1 MPEGPEIRR
10 TTDRLAAALAGRAVE
25 ELFFAFPTLKSF
37 EKELTGCEVTAVFPR
52 AKAVLVQFDNGLTI
66 YSHNQLYGIWEVV
79 ARGELPE
86 TKRQLRLALHTVEQS
101 CLLYSASD
109 IEVLDEEGVKRHP
122 FLCRLGPDVLA
133 EETDLEVI
141 LDRYRA
147 DRFQGRQVGSLLLEQ
162 GFLAGLGNYLRSEIL
177 FAAGVDPHARLRDLG
192 AGQLRRLARQTLKL
206 TVQSYE
212 TGGVTNELKRYRR
225 LQKQGLSFHNARFR
239 VFDREGEA
247 CYDCGERIER
257 ISVSSRR
264 LYFCPTC
271 QTGE

>member
-37 EKELTGCEVTAVFPR
+37 EKELAGCEVLTVFPR
-52 AKAVLVQFDNGLTI
+52 AKAVLIRFDNGLTV

-86 TKRQLRLALHTVEQS
+86 TKRQLRLALHTAEIS

-109 IEVLDEEGVKRHP
+109 IEVLDEEGVKRHR
-122 FLCRLGPDVLA
+122 FLRRLGPDVLA
-133 EETDLEVI
+133 GETDLEVI

-162 GFLAGLGNYLRSEIL
+162 DFLAGLGNYLRSEIL

-225 LQKQGLSFHNARFR
+225 LQEQGISFHDARFR
-239 VFDREGEA
+239 VFDREGED
-247 CYDCGERIER
+247 CYYCGERIEKT
-257 ISVSSRR
+257 SVSSRR

-271 QTGE
+271 QAKE

>member
-10 TTDRLAAALAGRAVE
+10 TTDRLAAALVGQAVDE
-25 ELFFAFPTLKSF
+25 PFFAFPALKSF
-37 EKELTGCEVTAVFPR
+37 EKELAGCEVTAVFPR
-52 AKAVLVQFDNGLTI
+52 AKAVLTQFDNGLTI
-66 YSHNQLYGIWEVV
+66 YSHNQLYGVWMVV

-86 TKRQLRLALHTVEQS
+86 TSRQLRLALHTAESS

-109 IEVLDEEGVKRHP
+109 IEVLDEGGVNRHP
-122 FLCRLGPDVLA
+122 FLRRLGPDVLA
-133 EETDLEVI
+133 EGTDLELI
-141 LDRYRA
+141 LKRYRT
-147 DRFQGRQVGSLLLEQ
+147 DEFQGRQVGNLLLEQ

-177 FAAGVDPHARLRDLG
+177 FAAGVHPHARLRELG
-192 AGQLRRLARQTLKL
+192 MGTLRKLARQTLKL

-225 LQKQGLSFHNARFR
+225 LQKQGLSFHDARFR
-239 VFDREGEA
+239 VFDREAET
-247 CYDCGERIER
+247 CYDCGDRIER
-257 ISVSSRR
+257 ITVSSRR

>member
-10 TTDRLAAALAGRAVE
+10 TTDRLAAALVGRAVE
-25 ELFFAFPTLKSF
+25 ELFFAFPTLKPF
-37 EKELTGCEVTAVFPR
+37 EKELAGCEVAAVFPR
-52 AKAVLVQFDNGLTI
+52 AKAVLIQFENGLTI
-66 YSHNQLYGIWEVV
+66 YSHNQLYGVWEVV

-86 TKRQLRLALHTVEQS
+86 TKRQLRLALHTAEKS

-109 IEVLDEEGVKRHP
+109 IEVLDEGGLKRHP
-122 FLCRLGPDVLA
+122 FLRRLGPDVLA
-133 EETDLEVI
+133 EDTDFEAILE
-141 LDRYRA
+141 RYRA
-147 DRFQGRQVGSLLLEQ
+147 DRFQGRQVGGLLLEQ

-177 FAAGVDPHARLRDLG
+177 FAAGVDPHARLCDLG

-206 TVQSYE
+206 SFQSYE

-225 LQKQGLSFHNARFR
+225 LKKRGIPFHDARYR

-247 CYDCGERIER
+247 CYDCGDRIER
-257 ISVSSRR
+257 ISISSRR

-271 QTGE
+271 QTKE